1 VVKRLMVVEEVAED
15 SIDQYTSI
23 QKIEHGSIF

>member
-15 SIDQYTSI
+15 NIDQYTSI